1 MYQSQA
7 GSVEPLAEYR
17 IDPNPMRYSQF
28 VPRLY
33 GLCLGLGMEQGRI
46 MPSRAF
52 CSDESQ
58 GYPVILLAK
67 HFGAFPFNHG
77 QVGGVVATDRHGP
90 HAHHGQDL
98 VILQASHVGYDAQ
111 TGTFGIYRRLQSA
124 THECTT
130 SCGKICGVLDWY
142 LGEYRFAQE
151 HILVAR
157 GELGPVVM
165 IDNLLVRQDRD
176 EGLML
181 HMPRLVRFDGEG
193 HPSYVRSLSTAKV
206 FHMAD
211 ALAVRLAGRIPATPA
226 PIGQVLTPDLFYFRR
241 KIESDEEGRGHLE
254 RNLIRFMPQI
264 VTAPAP
270 ALTAAKINTQ
280 IEFDRTYRTLVQEPA
295 YRGKRLLFL
304 AGLNIDVS
312 PTPGR
317 LFPLTKFI
325 PWAAYWQPPT
335 GHGETWEQDEVL
347 ARLIAQG
354 TDNPHQVDLE
364 VAIHEMEQ
372 VQGVTLRL
380 P

>member
-1 MYQSQA
+1 
-7 GSVEPLAEYR
+7 
-17 IDPNPMRYSQF
+17 
-28 VPRLY
+28 
-33 GLCLGLGMEQGRI
+33 

-77 QVGGVVATDRHGP
+77 QVGGIVATDRHGP

-98 VILQASHVGYDAQ
+98 VILQASHVGYDAD
-111 TGTFGIYRRLQSA
+111 TGTFGIYRRVQSA

-142 LGEYRFAQE
+142 AGEYRFAQD
-151 HILVAR
+151 HILIAQ
-157 GELGPVVM
+157 GELGPVV
-165 IDNLLVRQDRD
+165 IVDNLLVRQDRE

-181 HMPRLVRFDGEG
+181 HMARLVRFDAEG
-193 HPSYVRSLSTAKV
+193 HPSYVQSLSTAKV

-211 ALAVRLAGRIPATPA
+211 GLAARLAGRIPATPT
-226 PIGQVLTPDLFYFRR
+226 PIGERLTPDLFYFRR
-241 KIESDEEGRGHLE
+241 KIQSDEEGRGHLE
-254 RNLIRFMPQI
+254 LNLIRFMPQI

-280 IEFDRTYRTLVQEPA
+280 IEFDRAYRTLVQEPA
-295 YRGKRLLFL
+295 YRGKRLLFV
-304 AGLNIDVS
+304 AGLNVDVS

-317 LFPLTKFI
+317 IFPLTKFI
-325 PWAAYWQPPT
+325 PWAAYWQRPD

-347 ARLIAQG
+347 GRLAAQP

-364 VAIHEMEQ
+364 AAIHEMEQ
-372 VQGVTLRL
+372 VEGVTLRL